1 MISNIKTISLS
12 GIEGTLVE
20 VQTDITGGLPTFE
33 IVGLPDTSVRESK
46 ERIKSAIKNSNI
58 EFPSRRIIINLA
70 PASTKKEGTSYDLP
84 IAIGIL
90 LAQNEIINNKLENTI
105 FIGELSLDGK
115 INRIN
120 GVLPMCIEAI
130 NLGIRKVILPKAN
143 EREAAVIKNLEI
155 IGVSNLKEVIE
166 YLNGNK
172 TIERARIDI
181 LKIFN
186 NKNKEQSDFSEVKGQ
201 ENVKRALE
209 IAAAGGHNCILIGP
223 PGSGKTMI
231 AQRIPT
237 ILPDLTFEESLDITK
252 IHSVSGI
259 LDNNIGIVTTR
270 PFRSPHHTISPTS
283 MIGGGKNPK
292 PGEISLAHNGVLF
305 LDELPEFNRATLEVL
320 RGPLEDK
327 QVIISRLH
335 SKVEY
340 PSNFMLIA
348 SMNPCPCG
356 YYGSEEKVC
365 KCSEQSIERY
375 LNRISGPLLDR
386 IDLHV
391 EVKPVKY
398 QKLDSDTK
406 PETSS
411 KIKQR
416 VNRARRIQYLRY
428 KNTGIYSNSELT
440 AQMIEKYCK
449 IDEQSKRILEQA
461 FNKLGLSARAYS
473 RILKVA
479 RTIADLEEKEKIEKQ
494 HILEAI
500 QYRNLD
506 RKYGDKF

>member
-1 MISNIKTISLS
+1 MISNIKTISLN
-12 GIEGTLVE
+12 GIDGNLVE
-20 VQTDITGGLPTFE
+20 VQTDIAGGLPNIE

-46 ERIKSAIKNSNI
+46 ERIRTAIKNSQI
-58 EFPSRRIIINLA
+58 EFPSRRIVINLA

-84 IAIGIL
+84 IAVGIL
-90 LAQNEIINNKLENTI
+90 QALGEISNNNLENTI

-120 GVLPMCIEAI
+120 GVLPMCIEAM
-130 NLGIRKVILPKAN
+130 NLGIKKVILPKAN
-143 EREAAVIKNLEI
+143 EREAAVIENLEI
-155 IGVSNLKEVIE
+155 VGVNSLKEVID
-166 YLNGNK
+166 YLNKKIEIKLAKINILREFNK
-172 TIERARIDI
+172 KDKQD
-181 LKIFN
+181 L
-186 NKNKEQSDFSEVKGQ
+186 DFCEVKGQ

-231 AQRIPT
+231 ARRITT
-237 ILPDLTFEESLDITK
+237 ILPDLTFEEALEVTK
-252 IHSVSGI
+252 IHSISGM
-259 LDNNIGIVTTR
+259 LDSNIGIVTKR
-270 PFRSPHHTISPTS
+270 PFRSPHHTISSTS
-283 MIGGGKNPK
+283 MIGGGKIPK

-305 LDELPEFNRATLEVL
+305 LDELPEFNRSTLEVL
-320 RGPLEDK
+320 RGPLEDRN
-327 QVIISRLH
+327 VTISRLY
-335 SKVEY
+335 SKVIY

-356 YYGSEEKVC
+356 YYGSSEKVC
-365 KCSEQSIERY
+365 QCSKLIIEKY
-375 LNRISGPLLDR
+375 LNKISGPLLDR

-398 QKLDSDTK
+398 QKLNSNNK
-406 PETSS
+406 IESS
-411 KIKQR
+411 KQIKER

-428 KNTGIYSNSELT
+428 KNFSIFSNSELT
-440 AQMIEKYCK
+440 PKMIEKYCELNQECK
-449 IDEQSKRILEQA
+449 QILELA

-479 RTIADLEEKEKIEKQ
+479 RTIADLDEKQNIEKQ
-494 HILEAI
+494 HLLEAV
-500 QYRNLD
+500 QYRSLD

>member
-172 TIERARIDI
+172 TIEKARVDI

-209 IAAAGGHNCILIGP
+209 IAAAGGHNCLLIGP

-428 KNTGIYSNSELT
+428 KNTDIYSNSELT
-440 AQMIEKYCK
+440 PQMIEKYCK

>member
-1 MISNIKTISLS
+1 MISNIKTISLN
-12 GIEGTLVE
+12 GIDGNLVE
-20 VQTDITGGLPTFE
+20 VQTDITGGLPSFE
-33 IVGLPDTSVRESK
+33 IVGLPDTSVKESK

-90 LAQNEIINNKLENTI
+90 SALKEVENTSLENTL

-120 GVLPMCIEAI
+120 GVLPMCIEAM
-130 NLGIRKVILPKAN
+130 NLGIKKVILPKAN
-143 EREAAVIKNLEI
+143 EIEAAVVANLEI
-155 IGVSNLKEVIE
+155 IGVRNLKEVVN
-166 YLNGNK
+166 YLNKNINIEK
-172 TIERARIDI
+172 TKIDI
-181 LKIFN
+181 VKIFN
-186 NKNKEQSDFSEVKGQ
+186 KKGRDNDDFSEVKGQ

-223 PGSGKTMI
+223 PGAGKTMI
-231 AQRIPT
+231 AKRIPT
-237 ILPDLTFEESLDITK
+237 ILPDLTFEEALEVTK
-252 IHSVSGI
+252 IHSISGI
-259 LDNNIGIVTTR
+259 LDNDVGIVTTR

-283 MIGGGKNPK
+283 MIGGGKIPK

-305 LDELPEFNRATLEVL
+305 LDELPEFNRVTLEVL
-320 RGPLEDK
+320 RGPVEDK
-327 QVIISRLH
+327 NVTISRLY
-335 SKVEY
+335 SRVEY

-356 YYGSEEKVC
+356 YYGSDEKEC
-365 KCSEQSIERY
+365 KCSKQAIERY
-375 LNRISGPLLDR
+375 LNKISGPLLDR

-398 QKLDSDTK
+398 QKLNSKDK
-406 PETSS
+406 VETSNQ
-411 KIKQR
+411 IKER
-416 VNRARRIQYLRY
+416 VNKARRIQYLRY
-428 KNTGIYSNSELT
+428 KNLDIYSNAELT
-440 AQMIEKYCK
+440 SKMIEKYCT
-449 IDEQSKRILEQA
+449 IDEECKKILELA

-479 RTIADLEEKEKIEKQ
+479 RTIADLDGKENIEKE
-494 HILEAI
+494 HLLESI
-500 QYRNLD
+500 QYRSLD